1 MDNLLFTTTAD
12 FYKYKEGLN
21 EDDKNNAIGK
31 LLNQSVASDKE
42 GEIYTKILRNEYR
55 DMRYSFIA
63 YKRKVLPSCF
73 KANID
78 DKWKERKFAYLFIA
92 EYDDYVAICK
102 RNIPTVKSL
111 LDYANRIDYSIIN
124 SALLNEGT
132 RFQRFGMTNLDVS
145 DSAMRSKSVEA
156 ANLELV
162 FPSVGANTF
171 TLNTYRAK
179 SGDTLFSINSKLS
192 RINQLGGIKAPWAE
206 LLDWI
211 KEKVVE
217 IIECRLNMSSTMLSI
232 FAQPANYIKEFN
244 DGHLKASS
252 ILISLH
258 SLSENNSIKLYE
270 FSREEKIEVPLG
282 SILQKF
288 EFALDLSEDI
298 EGHYYTMN
306 GQTEVGIEVIVEKNG
321 ISLKSDTL
329 DKYIISFEGDDED
342 EDTEGQTLL
351 EYILSNCCYVI
362 HFDDPCLRYT
372 NNKLFKD
379 LKLLGNINSFLDVF
393 EEDDELKSI
402 ISEKGQGKL
411 TSSSSSFPEDS
422 LFGYVEKKYSC
433 ENHIMVCDDLGTE
446 WADHILIGKDSVKL
460 FAAKHKRPLRFSASA
475 FQEVIGQAQKNLGI
489 FYPNDSSWQ
498 SKKNKWDS
506 SYILDKISTNI
517 KRIRTDGKTAKDAI
531 ELWRQAMS
539 SPNYHRDIYIV
550 IDFISKGELED
561 RLIKLQN
568 EESFREK
575 KEAIPILWLLST
587 FISAC
592 QNMNVGVHITCCK

>member
-1 MDNLLFTTTAD
+1 MENLLFTTTAY
-12 FYKYKEGLN
+12 FYKFKEGLN
-21 EDDKNNAIGK
+21 EDDKKKAIAR
-31 LLNQSVASDKE
+31 LLNQGIASDKE
-42 GEIYTKILRNEYR
+42 GDIYDKLIRAEYG

-92 EYDDYVAICK
+92 EYKDYVALCK

-111 LDYANRIDYSIIN
+111 LDYADRIDYNIIN
-124 SALLNEGT
+124 SALLSEET

-171 TLNTYRAK
+171 TLNTFRAK
-179 SGDTLFSINSKLS
+179 SGETIFSINSKQS
-192 RINQLGGIKAPWAE
+192 RINQLGGLKTPWTE

-211 KEKVVE
+211 KGEILK
-217 IIECRLNMSSTMLSI
+217 IIECRLDMSSTLLSI
-232 FAQPANYIKEFN
+232 FAQPANYIKEFSK
-244 DGHLKASS
+244 GRLKASS
-252 ILISLH
+252 ILITLH
-258 SLSENNSIKLYE
+258 SLSENNSIKLYK
-270 FSREEKIEVPLG
+270 FSREGKIEVPLE
-282 SILQKF
+282 SIIQKF
-288 EFALDLSEDI
+288 EFVLALSEDSD
-298 EGHYYTMN
+298 GYYRTIDE
-306 GQTEVGIEVIVEKNG
+306 QTEVGIEVIVESSG
-321 ISLKSDTL
+321 ISLKSEML
-329 DKYIISFEGDDED
+329 DEYIISFEGDVED
-342 EDTEGQTLL
+342 EYTEEQTLL
-351 EYILSNCCYVI
+351 EYILSNSCYVI

-379 LKLLGNINSFLDVF
+379 SKLLGNINGFLDIF
-393 EEDDELKSI
+393 EEDDKLESI
-402 ISEKGQGKL
+402 KSEKGQDVL
-411 TSSSSSFPEDS
+411 TAESDSFPNDS
-422 LFGYVEKKYSC
+422 LFGYVEEKYSS

-460 FAAKHKRPLRFSASA
+460 FAAKHKKPLKFSASA

-489 FYPNDSSWQ
+489 FYPNESFWA
-498 SKKNKWDS
+498 SKENKWNGV
-506 SYILDKISTNI
+506 YVLDKKSTNI
-517 KRIRTDGKTAKDAI
+517 ERIRTKGKNAKDAI
-531 ELWRQAMS
+531 ELWEQAMR

-550 IDFISKGELED
+550 IDFISKSKLKD
-561 RLIKLQN
+561 CLIKLQN